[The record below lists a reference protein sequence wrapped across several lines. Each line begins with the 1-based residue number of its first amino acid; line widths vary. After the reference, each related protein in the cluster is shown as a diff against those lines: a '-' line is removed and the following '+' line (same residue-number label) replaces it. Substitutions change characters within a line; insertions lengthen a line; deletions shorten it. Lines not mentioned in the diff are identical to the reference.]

1 MSSLNSIGQLRH
13 LDRSSSDFHDQLR
26 SILNGKEYKQLI
38 PTLVGEDLVWLTDY
52 LDEVR
57 RRIALPHS
65 PLKSA

>member
-1 MSSLNSIGQLRH
+1 M
-13 LDRSSSDFHDQLR
+13 DRSSSDFHDQLR